1 MGDRQRHEVLL
12 DVARQAL
19 FERELT
25 PRMRPLALINQ
36 SEEAIT
42 LKATQVAPQPPIV
55 EARLAALLGKRPL
68 PLQDGAARFL
78 VS

>member
-1 MGDRQRHEVLL
+1 MLL
-12 DVARQAL
+12 DVTQQAL

-25 PRMRPLALINQ
+25 PRMRQLALINQ

-42 LKATQVAPQPPIV
+42 LKATQLAPQPPIV

-68 PLQDGAARFL
+68 PLQDGADLFIWQGE
-78 VS
+78 